1 MPQDTH
7 PGINWDRGLYRGCLR
22 CVMKRIFWLYPQSAA
37 EREEEMCKL
46 EQKNVEIEA
55 WAGRQESA
63 A

>member
-1 MPQDTH
+1 
-7 PGINWDRGLYRGCLR
+7 
-22 CVMKRIFWLYPQSAA
+22 MKRIFWLYPQSAA

-63 A
+63 AQGDRHKNRGNTSLPPFVRPFTD